1 MRRGYVFVG
10 LVIVVTLL
18 LTPVALFAQSDPT
31 PTPGATPP
39 APLSIFTTFPAQVIG
54 LNESVSIP
62 LKVRAGT
69 AQTVQLAV
77 EDVPE
82 GWNAFFRGGNRSVS
96 AVFVDG
102 VNDASVDLRV
112 EPAATAAGGVYNLAS
127 VDLRVEPAATAAG
140 GVYNLTVVATGEGES
155 SRLPLTLTV
164 EEKAPASITLTTDL
178 PTVRGKPNTSFRF
191 NVTLKNEGSDD
202 LNVSL
207 TADAPQVFLV
217 SFSLNSQDVTAVP
230 LAGGESKRL
239 TVEARAYNTI
249 AAGAYPIT
257 INAQAG
263 DAAASLLLTAE
274 VVGQPELTLTTP
286 DGRLSGDA
294 NAGAETSYTLVVA
307 NPGTAPARNVTV
319 SASAPSG
326 WNTSLEPKDI
336 PELAP
341 GQSVNVTAKVTPNEK
356 AINGDYVVS
365 FTARA
370 DDASAK
376 SIDMR
381 ITVTTSTLWGI
392 VGVALIAVAVGAVAL
407 AVGRFGRR

>member
-31 PTPGATPP
+31 PMPGATPP

-102 VNDASVDLRV
+102 VND
-112 EPAATAAGGVYNLAS
+112 AS

>member
-1 MRRGYVFVG
+1 MRKGYVFVG
-10 LVIVVTLL
+10 LLIVISLL
-18 LTPVALFAQSDPT
+18 LTPATLFAQGDPT
-31 PTPGATPP
+31 PTATDTPP

-54 LNESVSIP
+54 LNENISIP

-69 AQTVQLAV
+69 PQTVQLTL

-82 GWNAFFRGGNRSVS
+82 GWNVFFRGGNRSVS

-102 VNDASVDLRV
+102 VNDA
-112 EPAATAAGGVYNLAS
+112 A

-164 EEKAPASITLTTDL
+164 EEKAPTSISLETDL

-191 NVTLKNEGSDD
+191 NVTLKNEGVDD

-239 TVEARAYNTI
+239 TVEARAFNTI

-263 DAAASLLLTAE
+263 DAAAALLLTAE

-286 DGRLSGDA
+286 DGRLSGEA

-326 WNTSLEPKDI
+326 WDTSLEPSEI

-341 GQSVNVTAKVTPNEK
+341 GQSVNVTAKVKPNEK

-376 SIDMR
+376 NIEMR

-392 VGVALIAVAVGAVAL
+392 AGVALIAIAVGAVAL

>member
-1 MRRGYVFVG
+1 MRKGYVFVG
-10 LVIVVTLL
+10 LLIVISLL
-18 LTPVALFAQSDPT
+18 LTPATLFAQGDPA
-31 PTPGATPP
+31 PTANPTPP

-54 LNESVSIP
+54 LNETISIP

-69 AQTVQLAV
+69 AQTVQLSL

-82 GWNAFFRGGNRSVS
+82 GWNVFFRGGNRSVS
-96 AVFVDG
+96 AVYVDG

-112 EPAATAAGGVYNLAS
+112 EPAT
-127 VDLRVEPAATAAG
+127 TAAG

-155 SRLPLTLTV
+155 SRLPLALTV
-164 EEKAPASITLTTDL
+164 EEKAPTSITLETDL

-191 NVTLKNEGSDD
+191 NVTLKNEGVDD

-217 SFSLNSQDVTAVP
+217 SFTLNSQDVTAVP

-239 TVEARAYNTI
+239 TVEARAFNTI

-257 INAQAG
+257 VNAQGG
-263 DAAASLLLTAE
+263 DVSASLQLTAE

-294 NAGAETSYTLVVA
+294 NAGAESSYALVVA

-326 WNTSLEPKDI
+326 WNTSLEPSEI

-356 AINGDYVVS
+356 AINGDYVVN

-376 SIDMR
+376 SIEMR

-392 VGVALIAVAVGAVAL
+392 VGVALIAVAVVAVAL

>member
-1 MRRGYVFVG
+1 MRKGYVFVG
-10 LVIVVTLL
+10 LFIVLSLL
-18 LTPVALFAQSDPT
+18 LTPAALFAQGDAT
-31 PTPGATPP
+31 PAASATPP
-39 APLSIFTTFPAQVIG
+39 APLSIFTTFPSQVIG
-54 LNESVSIP
+54 LNENISIP

-69 AQTVQLAV
+69 PQTVQLSL

-82 GWNAFFRGGNRSVS
+82 GWNIFFRGGGRNVN

-102 VNDASVDLRV
+102 VNDAALDLRV
-112 EPAATAAGGVYNLAS
+112 EPAT
-127 VDLRVEPAATAAG
+127 TAAG

-155 SRLPLTLTV
+155 SRLPLTLSV
-164 EEKAPASITLTTDL
+164 EEKAPTSITLETDL

-191 NVTLKNEGSDD
+191 NVTLKNEGADD

-239 TVEARAYNTI
+239 TVEARAFNTI

-263 DAAASLLLTAE
+263 DVAASLLLTAE

-294 NAGAETSYTLVVA
+294 NAGAEATYTLVVA

-326 WNTSLEPKDI
+326 WNTSLDPAEL

-356 AINGDYVVS
+356 AINGDYIVS

-392 VGVALIAVAVGAVAL
+392 VGVALIAVAVVAVAL

>member
-1 MRRGYVFVG
+1 MRRGYAFVG
-10 LVIVVTLL
+10 LLVAVTLIFA
-18 LTPVALFAQSDPT
+18 PAAVFAQGAPT
-31 PTPGATPP
+31 PDTGVEPPTPLT
-39 APLSIFTTFPAQVIG
+39 IFTTFPAQVIG
-54 LNESVSIP
+54 VNETVSIP
-62 LKVRAGT
+62 LKVRSGT
-69 AQTVQLAV
+69 PQTVQLAV
-77 EDVPE
+77 ENVPE
-82 GWNAFFRGGNRSVS
+82 GWNIFFRGGNRSVS

-112 EPAATAAGGVYNLAS
+112 EPSVAAAGGVYNI
-127 VDLRVEPAATAAG
+127 V
-140 GVYNLTVVATGEGES
+140 VVATGEGES
-155 SRLPLTLTV
+155 SRLALALTV
-164 EEKAPASITLTTDL
+164 EEKAPTSISLETDL

-191 NVTLKNEGSDD
+191 NVTLKNEGADD

-217 SFSLNSQDVTAVP
+217 SFTLNSQDVTAVP

-239 TVEARAYNTI
+239 TVEARAFNAI

-263 DAAASLLLTAE
+263 DAAATLRLTAE

-286 DGRLSGDA
+286 DGRLSGEA

-319 SASAPSG
+319 SATAPSG
-326 WNTSLEPKDI
+326 WNTSLEPREI

-341 GQSVNVTAKVTPNEK
+341 GQSMNVTAKVTPNEK

-365 FTARA
+365 FMARA
-370 DDASAK
+370 DDAAAK
-376 SIDMR
+376 TIEMR
-381 ITVTTSTLWGI
+381 VTVTTSTLWGI
-392 VGVALIAVAVGAVAL
+392 VGVGLIAVAGGAVAL

>member
-1 MRRGYVFVG
+1 MRKGYVFVG
-10 LVIVVTLL
+10 LLIVILLL
-18 LTPVALFAQSDPT
+18 LTPATLFAQGAPT
-31 PTPGATPP
+31 PAANPTPP

-54 LNESVSIP
+54 LNENVSIP

-69 AQTVQLAV
+69 PQTVQLTL

-82 GWNAFFRGGNRSVS
+82 GWNVFFRGGNRSVS

-102 VNDASVDLRV
+102 VNDA
-112 EPAATAAGGVYNLAS
+112 A

-164 EEKAPASITLTTDL
+164 EEKAPTSISLETDL

-191 NVTLKNEGSDD
+191 NVTLKNAGADD

-239 TVEARAYNTI
+239 TVEARAFNTI

-257 INAQAG
+257 INAQGG
-263 DAAASLLLTAE
+263 DASASLLLTAE

-326 WNTSLEPKDI
+326 WNTSLEPSEI

-376 SIDMR
+376 SIEMR

-392 VGVALIAVAVGAVAL
+392 VGVALIAVAVVAVAL

>member
-102 VNDASVDLRV
+102 VND
-112 EPAATAAGGVYNLAS
+112 AS

>member
-1 MRRGYVFVG
+1 MRKGYVFVG
-10 LVIVVTLL
+10 LLIVLSLL
-18 LTPVALFAQSDPT
+18 LTPATLFAQGDPT
-31 PTPGATPP
+31 PTPGATAP

-54 LNESVSIP
+54 LNETVSIP

-69 AQTVQLAV
+69 PQTVQLSL

-102 VNDASVDLRV
+102 MNDAAVDLRV
-112 EPAATAAGGVYNLAS
+112 EPAI
-127 VDLRVEPAATAAG
+127 TAAG

-164 EEKAPASITLTTDL
+164 EAKAPTSITLETDL

-191 NVTLKNEGSDD
+191 NVTLKNEGVDD

-239 TVEARAYNTI
+239 TVEARAFNTI
-249 AAGAYPIT
+249 AAGAYPLT

-326 WNTSLEPKDI
+326 WNTSLEPSEI

-376 SIDMR
+376 SIEMR

>member
-1 MRRGYVFVG
+1 MRKGYAFVG
-10 LVIVVTLL
+10 LFIVFSLL
-18 LTPVALFAQSDPT
+18 LTPATLFAQGDPT
-31 PTPGATPP
+31 PAANPTPP

-54 LNESVSIP
+54 LNENISIP

-69 AQTVQLAV
+69 AQTVQLSL
-77 EDVPE
+77 EDVPA
-82 GWNAFFRGGNRSVS
+82 GWNVFFRGGNRSVS
-96 AVFVDG
+96 AVYVDG

-112 EPAATAAGGVYNLAS
+112 EPAT
-127 VDLRVEPAATAAG
+127 TAAG

-155 SRLPLTLTV
+155 SRLPLALTV
-164 EEKAPASITLTTDL
+164 EEKAPTSITLETDL

-191 NVTLKNEGSDD
+191 NVTLKNEGVDD

-217 SFSLNSQDVTAVP
+217 SFTLNSQDVTAVP

-239 TVEARAYNTI
+239 TVEARAFNTI

-257 INAQAG
+257 VNAQGG
-263 DAAASLLLTAE
+263 DVSASLLLTAE

-294 NAGAETSYTLVVA
+294 NAGAESSYTLVVA

-326 WNTSLEPKDI
+326 WNTSLEPSEI

-376 SIDMR
+376 SIEMR
-381 ITVTTSTLWGI
+381 VTVTTSTLWGI
-392 VGVALIAVAVGAVAL
+392 VGVALIAVAVVAVAL

>member
-1 MRRGYVFVG
+1 MRKGYVFVG
-10 LVIVVTLL
+10 LLIVISLL
-18 LTPVALFAQSDPT
+18 LTPATLFAQGAPT
-31 PTPGATPP
+31 PAANPTPP

-54 LNESVSIP
+54 LNENVSIP

-69 AQTVQLAV
+69 PQTVQLTL
-77 EDVPE
+77 EDAPE
-82 GWNAFFRGGNRSVS
+82 GWNVFFRGGNRSVS

-102 VNDASVDLRV
+102 VNDA
-112 EPAATAAGGVYNLAS
+112 A

-164 EEKAPASITLTTDL
+164 EEKAPTSISLETDL

-191 NVTLKNEGSDD
+191 NVTLKNAGADD

-239 TVEARAYNTI
+239 TVEARAFNTI

-257 INAQAG
+257 INAQGG
-263 DAAASLLLTAE
+263 DASASLLLTAE
-274 VVGQPELTLTTP
+274 VVGQPELSLTTP

-326 WNTSLEPKDI
+326 WNTSLDPSEI

-376 SIDMR
+376 SIEMR
-381 ITVTTSTLWGI
+381 ITVTTSTLWGV
-392 VGVALIAVAVGAVAL
+392 VGVALIAVAVVAVAL

>member
-1 MRRGYVFVG
+1 MRKGSVFVG
-10 LVIVVTLL
+10 LLIVVTLL
-18 LTPVALFAQSDPT
+18 LTPATLFAQGDPT
-31 PTPGATPP
+31 PTANATPP

-54 LNESVSIP
+54 QNEKVSIP

-69 AQTVQLAV
+69 PQTVQLSL

-82 GWNAFFRGGNRSVS
+82 GWNVFFRGGNRSVS

-102 VNDASVDLRV
+102 VNDA
-112 EPAATAAGGVYNLAS
+112 A

-140 GVYNLTVVATGEGES
+140 GVYNLTVVATGEGEN

-164 EEKAPASITLTTDL
+164 EEKAPTSISLETDL

-191 NVTLKNEGSDD
+191 NVTLKNAGADD
-202 LNVSL
+202 LNVNL

-239 TVEARAYNTI
+239 TVEARAFNTI
-249 AAGAYPIT
+249 AAGSYPIT

-326 WNTSLEPKDI
+326 WNTSLDPAEL

-392 VGVALIAVAVGAVAL
+392 VGVALIAVAVVAVAL

>member
-1 MRRGYVFVG
+1 MRKGYAFVG
-10 LVIVVTLL
+10 LFIVLSLL
-18 LTPVALFAQSDPT
+18 LTPAALFAQGDPT
-31 PTPGATPP
+31 PAANSTPP
-39 APLSIFTTFPAQVIG
+39 APLSIFTTFPAQMIG
-54 LNESVSIP
+54 LNENVSIP

-69 AQTVQLAV
+69 AQTVQLSL
-77 EDVPE
+77 EEVPE
-82 GWNAFFRGGNRSVS
+82 GWNVFFRGGNRSVS
-96 AVFVDG
+96 AVYVDG

-112 EPAATAAGGVYNLAS
+112 EPAT
-127 VDLRVEPAATAAG
+127 TAAG

-155 SRLPLTLTV
+155 SRLPLALTV
-164 EEKAPASITLTTDL
+164 EEKAPTSITLETDL

-191 NVTLKNEGSDD
+191 NVTLKNEGVDD

-239 TVEARAYNTI
+239 TVEVRAFNTI

-257 INAQAG
+257 VNAQGG
-263 DAAASLLLTAE
+263 DVSASLLLTAE

-294 NAGAETSYTLVVA
+294 NAGAESSYTLVVA

-326 WNTSLEPKDI
+326 WNTSLEPSEI

-376 SIDMR
+376 SIEMR
-381 ITVTTSTLWGI
+381 VTVTTSTLWGI
-392 VGVALIAVAVGAVAL
+392 VGVALIAVAVVAVAL